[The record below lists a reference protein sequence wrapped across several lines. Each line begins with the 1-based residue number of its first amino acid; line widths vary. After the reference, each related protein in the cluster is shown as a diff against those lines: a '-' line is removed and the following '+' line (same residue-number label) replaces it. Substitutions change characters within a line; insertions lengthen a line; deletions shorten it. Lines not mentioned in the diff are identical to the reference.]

1 MSQEQDEGAVPST
14 STINTSAMLI
24 AWFRYIVFGCVYDG
38 GDTGSTGLLRVKEI
52 TGKERPSIMWGD
64 SRYCPKT
71 IIANDNFASEELRL
85 AA

>member
-1 MSQEQDEGAVPST
+1 
-14 STINTSAMLI
+14 
-24 AWFRYIVFGCVYDG
+24 
-38 GDTGSTGLLRVKEI
+38 VKEI

-71 IIANDNFASEELRL
+71 INANDNFASEELRL